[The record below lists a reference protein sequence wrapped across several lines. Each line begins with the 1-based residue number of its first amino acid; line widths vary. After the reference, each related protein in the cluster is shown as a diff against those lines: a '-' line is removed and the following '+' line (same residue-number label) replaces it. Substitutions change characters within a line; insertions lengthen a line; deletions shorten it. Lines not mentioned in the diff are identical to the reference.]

1 VVSRRAASSSLDQAL
16 IAASREWPGR
26 DTLAFTIVAPATPP
40 AAGGVGILRL
50 SGPGALAI
58 ARTVAPAVPDS
69 PSPNRVYFTDFVDA
83 AGAVLDE
90 GLFIYF
96 RAPHSYT
103 GEDVVELQAHG
114 SPRLLEMLQE
124 QILRD
129 PLARV
134 AEPGEFTRRAFLNG
148 RIDLARAEAVADL
161 ISADSAAA
169 VRAAAR
175 QLGGALSDK
184 IRQVREP
191 LLALYADLEALL
203 NFPAEASDAGADF
216 ADRLSSAAAG
226 TRALLAGAARGTL
239 LRRGARVVLYGPVN
253 AGKSTLFN
261 CLLGESRALVDEEP
275 GTTRD
280 ALEGRLDISGLA
292 VTLVDTA
299 GLRASPGRLE
309 TLGIERTRAAARS
322 ADLALL
328 ILPPG
333 CCGREVEA
341 WLQEAADTPVLRVGS
356 KSDLGPTAERVEIS
370 VSGRTGAGLG
380 QLERAIAVRL
390 WGEGAP
396 QAVELASQRHADAVR
411 RATDSLDRARRA
423 LEESA
428 LEVVSGEV
436 GLAVEAL
443 GEITGENAPDELLD
457 AIFRRFCIGK

>member
-1 VVSRRAASSSLDQAL
+1 MDSAP
-16 IAASREWPGR
+16 IAAFPEWPGR
-26 DTLAFTIVAPATPP
+26 GAPSFTIVAPATPP

-58 ARTVAPAVPDS
+58 ARTVAPGVPDP
-69 PSPNRVYFTDFVDA
+69 PSPNRAYFTHFVDA
-83 AGAVLDE
+83 AGAALDE

-96 RAPHSYT
+96 RAPRSYT
-103 GEDVVELQAHG
+103 GEDVVELQTHG
-114 SPRLLEMLQE
+114 SPRLLSMLQE

-175 QLGGALSDK
+175 QLRGALSEK
-184 IRQVREP
+184 VRLVREP
-191 LLALYADLEALL
+191 LLALHADLEALL
-203 NFPAEASDAGADF
+203 NFPAEAGDGGVDF
-216 ADRLSSAAAG
+216 AERLSSAAAS

-239 LRRGARVVLYGPVN
+239 LRRGARVVFYGPVN

-261 CLLGESRALVDEEP
+261 CLLGEARALVDEEP

-280 ALEGRLDISGLA
+280 ALEGRLDVSGLA

-299 GLRASPGRLE
+299 GLRSSPARLE
-309 TLGIERTRAAARS
+309 ALGIERTRAAVRS

-333 CCGREVEA
+333 CRGGEVEA
-341 WLQEAADTPVLRVGS
+341 WLQEAAETPVLRVGS
-356 KSDLGPTAERVEIS
+356 KSDLGAAAEGVELS

-380 QLERAIAVRL
+380 QLERAIVARL
-390 WGEGAP
+390 WGEGTP
-396 QAVELASQRHADAVR
+396 QAVDLTSQRHADAAR
-411 RATDSLDRARRA
+411 RASDCLDRASRA
-423 LEESA
+423 LREST

-443 GEITGENAPDELLD
+443 GEITGENAPDALLD
-457 AIFRRFCIGK
+457 AIFQRFCIGK

>member
-1 VVSRRAASSSLDQAL
+1 MDLAP
-16 IAASREWPGR
+16 IAASPEWPGR
-26 DTLAFTIVAPATPP
+26 EALAFTIVAPATPP
-40 AAGGVGILRL
+40 AAGGIGILRL

-58 ARTVAPAVPDS
+58 GRTVAPAVPDS

-114 SPRLLEMLQE
+114 SPRLLQMLQE
-124 QILRD
+124 QILRA

-134 AEPGEFTRRAFLNG
+134 AEPGEFTRRAFLNR

-175 QLGGALSDK
+175 QLGGALSEK
-184 IRQVREP
+184 VRQVREP
-191 LLALYADLEALL
+191 LLALHADLEALL
-203 NFPAEASDAGADF
+203 NFPAEAGDAGADF
-216 ADRLSSAAAG
+216 ADRLLAAAAG

-299 GLRASPGRLE
+299 GLRVSPARLE
-309 TLGIERTRAAARS
+309 ALGIERTRAAARS

-333 CCGREVEA
+333 CGAGEVEA
-341 WLQEAADTPVLRVGS
+341 WLQEAGETPVLRVGS
-356 KSDLGPTAERVEIS
+356 KSDLGPTAEGVEVS

-380 QLERAIAVRL
+380 QLECAIAVRL

-396 QAVELASQRHADAVR
+396 QAVELTSQRHAEAIQ
-411 RATDSLDRARRA
+411 RASDCLERARRA
-423 LEESA
+423 LEEST

>member
-1 VVSRRAASSSLDQAL
+1 VDAAPIASSP
-16 IAASREWPGR
+16 EWPGR
-26 DTLAFTIVAPATPP
+26 EALVFTIVAPATPP
-40 AAGGVGILRL
+40 AVGGIGILRL
-50 SGPGALAI
+50 SGPRALAI
-58 ARTVAPAVPDS
+58 ARTVAPGVPDP

-83 AGAVLDE
+83 AGATLDE

-96 RAPHSYT
+96 RAPRSYT

-114 SPRLLEMLQE
+114 SPRLLLMLQE

-175 QLGGALSDK
+175 QLRGALSEK
-184 IRQVREP
+184 VRLVREP
-191 LLALYADLEALL
+191 LLALHADLEALL
-203 NFPAEASDAGADF
+203 NFPAEAGDAGADF
-216 ADRLSSAAAG
+216 ADRLSAAAAT
-226 TRALLAGAARGTL
+226 TRALHAGAARGTL

-253 AGKSTLFN
+253 GGKSTLFN
-261 CLLGESRALVDEEP
+261 CLLGEARALIDAEP

-299 GLRASPGRLE
+299 GLRVSPARLE
-309 TLGIERTRAAARS
+309 ALGIERTRAAVRS

-333 CCGREVEA
+333 CSGGEVEA
-341 WLQEAADTPVLRVGS
+341 WLQEAAESPVLRVGS
-356 KSDLGPTAERVEIS
+356 KSDLGQTAEGVEIS
-370 VSGRTGAGLG
+370 VSGRTGVGLG
-380 QLERAIAVRL
+380 QLERAIVLRL

-396 QAVELASQRHADAVR
+396 QAVELTSQRHADAVR
-411 RATDSLDRARRA
+411 RASDCLDRALRA
-423 LEESA
+423 LEEST

-436 GLAVEAL
+436 GFAVEAL